1 MTVTSMEKTQEL
13 LERHRQVLLP
23 VQTKMLYYG
32 DQPLAVDRARGSYL
46 WDVEGRRYLDFFG
59 GILTVSVGHC
69 NEEVTAATVKQMETV
84 GHTSMVYLNEITIR
98 VAEKLAELT
107 PGRLQYSF
115 FTSSGTEAN
124 ETALMAARTYTGN
137 RDVIA
142 LRHAYSGRSAS
153 MMSMT
158 AHSNW
163 RMGGVYDGSIKHVR
177 SPEMYRRPRSMSESE
192 YLDFLVADFEDFLAT
207 STDGRIA
214 AFMAEPIQGVGGFQV
229 VPRDYFKR
237 IEPLVREAGG
247 VMIIDEV
254 QTGWGRTGDHLC
266 AINHWEL
273 EPDIMTFAKGIA
285 NGAPVGATIM
295 VPEIAESISA
305 LTLATYGGT
314 PVSMAQAYA
323 TISYIEENRLWENAA
338 RKGALLRQRLEAL
351 QEKHAFIGDVRG
363 MGLMQGLELVQ
374 PGTQVTDADRA
385 NALTDAAREQGLLI
399 GKGGRYGNV
408 MRIAPMLNISSTE
421 LEEGCDLLEKA
432 LDLIA

>member
-1 MTVTSMEKTQEL
+1 MSDSLTQAL
-13 LERHRQVLLP
+13 FDRHKQVLLP
-23 VQTKMLYYG
+23 VQTRMLYYG
-32 DQPLAVDRARGSYL
+32 EHPLAVQRAKGHYL

-59 GILTVSVGHC
+59 GILTVSVGHA
-69 NEEVTAATVKQMETV
+69 NDEVTAATVAQIEKV
-84 GHTSMVYLNEITIR
+84 GHTSMVYLNEITIK
-98 VAEKLAELT
+98 VAEKLAHLT

-137 RDVIA
+137 RDIIA

-158 AHSNW
+158 GHSNW

-177 SPEMYRRPRSMSESE
+177 SPELYRKPAGMSDSE
-192 YLDFLVADFEDFLAT
+192 YLDFLVEDFEDFLAT

-229 VPRDYFKR
+229 VPQDYFRR
-237 IEPLVREAGG
+237 IEPLVRAAGG

-254 QTGWGRTGDHLC
+254 QTGWGRTGGSVC
-266 AINHWEL
+266 AIEHWGI

-295 VPEIAESISA
+295 VPEVAESISA
-305 LTLATYGGT
+305 LTLSTYGGT

-323 TISYIEENRLWENAA
+323 TITYIEKNRLWENAA
-338 RKGALLRQRLEAL
+338 EKGALLRERLEAL
-351 QEKHAFIGDVRG
+351 QQKHPFIGDVRG
-363 MGLMQGLELVQ
+363 MGLMQGLELVE
-374 PGTQVTDADRA
+374 PGTKNPDAARA
-385 NALTDAAREQGLLI
+385 NALTDAAREHGLLL

-408 MRIAPMLNISSTE
+408 MRIAPMLNIGNTE
-421 LEEGCDLLEKA
+421 IEEGCDLLEKA
-432 LDLIA
+432 LDQIA